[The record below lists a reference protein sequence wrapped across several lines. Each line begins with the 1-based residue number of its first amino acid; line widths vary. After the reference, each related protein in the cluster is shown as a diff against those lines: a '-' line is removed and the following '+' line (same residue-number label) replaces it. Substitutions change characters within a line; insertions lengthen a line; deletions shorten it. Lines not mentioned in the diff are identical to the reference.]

1 MKSRF
6 HKFFVGLLV
15 VIGIAGFNA
24 CNQSVTTTKTKVIK
38 RSIPKTQA
46 LNIHGKVV
54 DVIQT
59 SNYTYCKMNVSGRE
73 YWIAINKQE
82 VKKGQSLYFE
92 QGLEMRDFHSQEL
105 NRNFSLLYLVQH
117 VGSDVKGQNTAS
129 YRSYQEAPKPKIVKK
144 KMKIKPVKGGI
155 SIAEL
160 FAHKEKYAGKKVRI
174 KGKVTKYNPGIL
186 GKNWAHI
193 QDGTEY
199 NNHFDLT
206 VTTQAQLSQD
216 MVVTFEGKITL
227 NKDLGYG
234 YFYPVIME
242 DASVLR

>member
-1 MKSRF
+1 MKSKL
-6 HKFFVGLLV
+6 HKIFVGLLV
-15 VIGIAGFNA
+15 ILGMAGLNA
-24 CNQSVTTTKTKVIK
+24 CNQSPVTTKTKVIK
-38 RSIPKTQA
+38 TSTPKTQA
-46 LNIHGKVV
+46 LNIKGKVI

-59 SNYTYCKMNVSGRE
+59 SNYTYCQMNVSGKV

-82 VKKGQSLYFE
+82 VKKGQTLYFE

-117 VGSDVKGQNTAS
+117 VSSKAQGQPSGYYAS
-129 YRSYQEAPKPKIVKK
+129 NVEAPKPKIVKNK
-144 KMKIKPVKGGI
+144 VKIKPVKGSI

-174 KGKVTKYNPGIL
+174 KGKVTKYNPEIL
-186 GKNWAHI
+186 GENWVHI
-193 QDGTEY
+193 QDGSEY
-199 NNHFDLT
+199 NGHFDLT
-206 VTTQAQLSQD
+206 VTTQEQLSQG
-216 MVVTFEGKITL
+216 MIVTFEGKITL

-242 DASVLR
+242 NASVLR